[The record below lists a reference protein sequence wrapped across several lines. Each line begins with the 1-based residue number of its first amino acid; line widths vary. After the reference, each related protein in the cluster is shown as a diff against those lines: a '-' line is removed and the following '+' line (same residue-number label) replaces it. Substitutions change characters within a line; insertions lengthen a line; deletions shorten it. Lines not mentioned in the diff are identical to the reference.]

1 MVWSELLP
9 VWIEHWD
16 IYARTMGE
24 KIIQYLFTV
33 LFVFLL
39 FVFTL
44 ITVIQN
50 LAIKVDLVTLSAT
63 NEFNP
68 SRPDP
73 EWGEKI
79 NVNFYFHTL

>member
-1 MVWSELLP
+1 
-9 VWIEHWD
+9 
-16 IYARTMGE
+16 MGE

-73 EWGEKI
+73 E
-79 NVNFYFHTL
+79 